1 VLALSPDDPA
11 ALSAY
16 VARHGPDVEVTIEFA
31 TRSQIT
37 GDWVIVP
44 ADGSRTFQLRFAL
57 PAVLADWL
65 LRDDGAAVLRAR
77 DVKADVLSSIAVFL
91 DGRLVRLLFS
101 PRRRG

>member
-1 VLALSPDDPA
+1 MLALSPDDPA

-16 VARHGPDVEVTIEFA
+16 VARHNPNVKVNIEFA
-31 TRSQIT
+31 TRGQIT
-37 GDWVIVP
+37 GDLVIVP
-44 ADGSRTFQLRFAL
+44 VDGSRTFRLRFAL

-65 LRDDGAAVLRAR
+65 LRDDSAAVLRAR
-77 DVKADVLSSIAVFL
+77 DRKAVVLSSIAVFL